1 MVDLLLVWKYN
12 VHILKNKER
21 NVEYKVIE
29 HYNLREFVELVNI
42 ALANGWSLA
51 GGVSKAFSQGNSE
64 TWSQAMTRSV

>member
-1 MVDLLLVWKYN
+1 M
-12 VHILKNKER
+12 
-21 NVEYKVIE
+21 EYKVIE